1 MDSSYSGYWLIVSTV
16 FTKQGLIIIFIIIL
30 KLMLCSVWVST
41 KIFPCII
48 LPQETLTP
56 HLIGGSLRMIQI
68 RISDARSLGSW
79 YIKWAHES
87 FPRVVPLVSLLCYDL
102 SYLGSL
108 VFIWIIPME
117 RTLRPSF
124 NDTVNPLK
132 GGGLNKDWR
141 SYLI

>member
-1 MDSSYSGYWLIVSTV
+1 
-16 FTKQGLIIIFIIIL
+16 
-30 KLMLCSVWVST
+30 MLCSVWVST
-41 KIFPCII
+41 NIFPYII

-56 HLIGGSLRMIQI
+56 HLIGGSLGMIQI

-79 YIKWAHES
+79 YIQWAHES
-87 FPRVVPLVSLLCYDL
+87 FPRVVPLVSLLCYNL
-102 SYLGSL
+102 SYLRSL
-108 VFIWIIPME
+108 VFIWIIPVE

-132 GGGLNKDWR
+132 GGGGLNKDWG